1 MVIIYDNSVLSITA
15 VREDEYFLAGKMIAV
30 SVIHEVPAPHFL
42 SKDLVNHIIGKPS
55 VSATVEDVKDEEI
68 GRALHQVENYFDSR
82 KEFRGHL
89 KIISLIESKTRL
101 KR

>member
-1 MVIIYDNSVLSITA
+1 MYDNFLLSITA
-15 VREDEYFLAGKMIAV
+15 VREDEYYLAGKMIAV
-30 SVIHEVPAPHFL
+30 SIIHGGPAPHFL

-55 VSATVEDVKDEEI
+55 FSATVEDVNDEEI
-68 GRALHQVENYFDSR
+68 GRALHQVENYLDSR
-82 KEFRGHL
+82 KEFRGQL